1 MLNNLFEER
10 KIRIEKEHE
19 ALLSKPNEELFSTN
33 GIFSRYKNPVL
44 TRDHVPLKWRFDY
57 NKETNPFFMERIGFN
72 ATMNSG
78 AIKLNGKYLLVVRT
92 EGNDRKSFF
101 AVAESPNGVDN
112 FRFWDRPLTMP
123 ETDDPDIN
131 IYDMRVTQHD
141 DGFIYGVFAPNVKI
155 LMLRQVIPVA
165 PWLPQVL
172 PVLKIWYPGNAYR
185 I

>member
-1 MLNNLFEER
+1 MLDKLFEER

-19 ALLSKPNEELFSTN
+19 TLLSKPNEELFSTN

-57 NKETNPFFMERIGFN
+57 NSETNPYFMERIGFN

-78 AIKLNGKYLLVVRT
+78 AIKLNGKYLMVVRT

-112 FRFWDRPLTMP
+112 FRFWSVR
-123 ETDDPDIN
+123 
-131 IYDMRVTQHD
+131 
-141 DGFIYGVFAPNVKI
+141 
-155 LMLRQVIPVA
+155 
-165 PWLPQVL
+165 
-172 PVLKIWYPGNAYR
+172 
-185 I
+185 